1 LGGRATRHEAISNV
15 ETFLSI
21 SSRNGAMVTLL
32 ARWCLKLLQKGGR
45 VKSKLAVS
53 SVKRYLSAIG
63 RSLVAQSSALD
74 ELQTASADQWE
85 ALYENVLNSV
95 KPDVERATVQNRL
108 CDFHHFLMDTIT
120 LSV

>member
-1 LGGRATRHEAISNV
+1 
-15 ETFLSI
+15 
-21 SSRNGAMVTLL
+21 MVTLL

-95 KPDVERATVQNRL
+95 KPDVKRATVQNRL
-108 CDFHHFLMDTIT
+108 CDFHHFLIVCRKTNRWIF
-120 LSV
+120 